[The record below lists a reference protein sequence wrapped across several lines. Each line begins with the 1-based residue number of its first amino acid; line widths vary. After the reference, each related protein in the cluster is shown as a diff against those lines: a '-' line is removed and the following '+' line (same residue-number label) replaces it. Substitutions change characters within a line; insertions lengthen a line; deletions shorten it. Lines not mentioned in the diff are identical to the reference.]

1 MNLSK
6 KKLNQ
11 NLSKLKEQYGVY
23 AIKTEFGSEG
33 TSPEEAFSLK
43 NIAENS
49 SVALTLK
56 IAGCEAVR
64 DLRDAHKI
72 GADNIVVPMIESD
85 YALKKF
91 VNSADMV
98 FDESER
104 RDKRFGV
111 NIETQLGYE
120 NIDKIIQS
128 SDFSQIS
135 SVTLGRDDFT
145 ASLGLGKDD
154 ADSDIV
160 LKIANDISK
169 KVNAS
174 GRNFCI
180 GGCVSPKSV
189 DFFRNIEG
197 LKYFET
203 RKVVFDAQKALAVKD
218 IQDGIV
224 LAFEFEILWLENRRS
239 VYGKVFPGDEK
250 RILRLESMI
259 NEL

>member
-1 MNLSK
+1 M
-6 KKLNQ
+6 
-11 NLSKLKEQYGVY
+11 
-23 AIKTEFGSEG
+23 
-33 TSPEEAFSLK
+33 
-43 NIAENS
+43 
-49 SVALTLK
+49 
-56 IAGCEAVR
+56 
-64 DLRDAHKI
+64 
-72 GADNIVVPMIESD
+72 
-85 YALKKF
+85 
-91 VNSADMV
+91 
-98 FDESER
+98 
-104 RDKRFGV
+104 
-111 NIETQLGYE
+111 
-120 NIDKIIQS
+120 
-128 SDFSQIS
+128 
-135 SVTLGRDDFT
+135 
-145 ASLGLGKDD
+145 
-154 ADSDIV
+154 
-160 LKIANDISK
+160 KIANDISK

-218 IQDGIV
+218 IKNGIV